1 MHNAMLHLF
10 YPGSIV
16 PYTYLLDAALV
27 FLLIVS
33 GMLVAIFVFLYRNGR
48 HRKNK
53 ARLRRLFSDLIAE
66 MTIAE
71 LDNELTDTLAQFRQ
85 SEENRRLL
93 TNPFARK
100 VLIKELVKT
109 RDSISG
115 KAAENLR
122 WLYEELALDRDSFRS
137 FQTGAWHRKAAAIQH
152 LAEMQQSKY
161 LVKIYKE
168 TNNKNPFIRTEAQLA
183 VVKMTGFKGL
193 RFLTIVSHA
202 ISQWQQLS
210 FLSHLQEGEAEEDNI
225 KSWLN
230 QKNDSVVEFALRL
243 VAHYRCYDLH
253 DDVIACL
260 QHASPVIRLQALE
273 VLKEIHNDSTAKAL
287 LQHFPTAA
295 REEQLCILA
304 LLCETPA
311 GTAELDFLTSL
322 LNGDDEAIRFRALQA
337 IQQISPAWSLAVSKQ
352 MQDHPSFA
360 NILPLLQK
368 EAV

>member
-1 MHNAMLHLF
+1 
-10 YPGSIV
+10 GES
-16 PYTYLLDAALV
+16 
-27 FLLIVS
+27 
-33 GMLVAIFVFLYRNGR
+33 
-48 HRKNK
+48 
-53 ARLRRLFSDLIAE
+53 
-66 MTIAE
+66 
-71 LDNELTDTLAQFRQ
+71 DNELADTLAQFRQ
-85 SEENRRLL
+85 NEGNSRLL
-93 TNPFARK
+93 TKPFARK
-100 VLIKELVKT
+100 ILIKELVKT
-109 RDSISG
+109 TDSISG

-122 WLYEELALDRDSFRS
+122 WLYEELALGSDSFRS

-152 LAEMQQSKY
+152 LAEMQQSNY
-161 LVKIYKE
+161 LVRIYRE

-210 FLSHLQEGEAEEDNI
+210 LLSHLQEGEAEEENI

-243 VAHYRCYDLH
+243 VEHYRCYDLH

-260 QHASPVIRLQALE
+260 QHVSPAIRLQALE
-273 VLKEIHNDSTAKAL
+273 ALKEIHNDTTAKAL
-287 LQHFPTAA
+287 VHHFPMAA
-295 REEQLCILA
+295 REEKLCILA
-304 LLCETPA
+304 LLCETTA
-311 GTAELDFLTSL
+311 GTDELDFLTSL
-322 LNGDDEAIRFRALQA
+322 LNGEDEAIRFRALQA

-352 MQDHPSFA
+352 MQHHPSFA